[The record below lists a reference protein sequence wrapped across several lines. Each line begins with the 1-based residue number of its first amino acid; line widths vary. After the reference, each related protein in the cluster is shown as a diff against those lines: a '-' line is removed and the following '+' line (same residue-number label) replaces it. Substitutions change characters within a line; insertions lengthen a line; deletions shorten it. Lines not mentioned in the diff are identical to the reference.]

1 MTITPEITARTDIY
15 VKMIFDKVK
24 KDKSSHLI
32 DFKYYS
38 EKLYKDK

>member
-1 MTITPEITARTDIY
+1 MTITPEIKERTDLY
-15 VKMIFDKVK
+15 VDMIFRKVK
-24 KDKSSHLI
+24 QDKGTDVI